1 MNENLVNEL
10 PQFSSMG
17 DSALMVT
24 VGDSISYEINK
35 KVHDIISLI
44 NLEDWPGIKEIVP
57 TYSSFVIHFDPIIF
71 SREGLIECVQGIW
84 DDDLNSENTDSRTIL
99 LPTLYSSEYG
109 PDLQSVAEFT
119 GLSVEEVIETHS
131 KVDYLVYALGFSP
144 GFPYLGGMSDRIA
157 CPRLSTPRIEIPAG
171 SVGIAESQTGV
182 YPMASPG
189 GWQLIGRTPINMFNP
204 DKTPP
209 SVLAAGDLVK
219 FVPLDSE
226 QEFLELA
233 EMVSNGQYKVSV
245 EELS

>member
-1 MNENLVNEL
+1 MNENLVNEP

-119 GLSVEEVIETHS
+119 GLSVEELIETHS

-144 GFPYLGGMSDRIA
+144 GFPYLGGLDSKIH
-157 CPRLSTPRIEIPAG
+157 CPRLETPRV
-171 SVGIAESQTGV
+171 SVPQGAVAIADSQTGV
-182 YPMASPG
+182 YPVASPG
-189 GWQLIGRTPINMFNP
+189 GWRLIGRTPVTMFDPSRANP
-204 DKTPP
+204 SLVTP
-209 SVLAAGDLVK
+209 GDYIR
-219 FVPLDSE
+219 FVPIDSDD
-226 QEFLELA
+226 EFTEILEKSA
-233 EMVSNGQYKVSV
+233 QGAFEV
-245 EELS
+245 EVQ